1 MVKSSRGNAPSMIDI
16 TDPKINDYLMSLSVE
31 TDRHMLAMERIAKK
45 KGFPI
50 VGRLVGRLLFLLTK
64 LKDPKLIVEL
74 GSGFGYSAYWFVKAL
89 NKGKVVLI
97 DYREE
102 NMEYAKNLFRKTGFI
117 RKAEFRTGDALEIA
131 QEYNKIDILFI
142 DADKHQYC
150 DAVLNLIPNLNRNA
164 LIIADNSLWYGRV
177 AEKVID
183 KKTSEIKKFNRYLFE
198 HPDFVTTILPLRD
211 GVLVSYKLQ

>member
-1 MVKSSRGNAPSMIDI
+1 MINI

-31 TDRHMLAMERIAKK
+31 NDRHMLAMERIAKK
-45 KGFPI
+45 KNFPI

-64 LKDPKLIVEL
+64 LRNPKLIVEL
-74 GSGFGYSAYWFVKAL
+74 GSGFGYSAYWFAKAL

-102 NMEYAKNLFRKTGFI
+102 NMEYAKSLFRKAGLV

-131 QEYNKIDILFI
+131 QEYKNIDILFI

-150 DAVLNLIPNLNRNA
+150 DAVLSLIPKLNRNA
-164 LIIADNSLWYGRV
+164 LIIADNTLWYGRV
-177 AEKVID
+177 AEKVRD

-211 GVLVSYKLQ
+211 GVLVSYKFR